1 MMDSMTALNRNGS
14 AISVTTS
21 VPGGERPILLNVE
34 SVVMQFGGLRA
45 IENLSMTARAG
56 EVTSVIGPN
65 GAGKTTFFNCL
76 TGFYKPTSGAVNLHH
91 PTRGRL
97 RLDHMRNADVARVGQ
112 VVRTFQ
118 NIRLFPRM
126 TVLENLMIAQHNALQ
141 KASHFSI
148 AGALNLSGYAAA
160 NRAAMAKALG
170 WLERL
175 SLRELAN
182 KPAGDMPYGVQR
194 RIEIARAMCADPI
207 LLCLDEPAA
216 GLNPR
221 ESAAL
226 TALLSSLA
234 REDGIGVLLIEHDM
248 SVVMKVSD
256 HIVVLNHGQKIAE
269 GTPADVKGN
278 PDVIAAYL
286 GEEESETINQ
296 DI

>member
-1 MMDSMTALNRNGS
+1 MMDSTTALNRNGS

-21 VPGGERPILLNVE
+21 TPGGERPILLNVE

-45 IENLSMTARAG
+45 IENLSMTARTG

-160 NRAAMAKALG
+160 NRAAMAKAMG

>member
-1 MMDSMTALNRNGS
+1 MTPLIFES
-14 AISVTTS
+14 APAGLGRSES
-21 VPGGERPILLNVE
+21 PAERGPLLHVE
-34 SVVMQFGGLRA
+34 NIVMQFGGLRA
-45 IENLSMTARAG
+45 IENMSMTARAG

-76 TGFYKPTSGAVNLHH
+76 TGFYKPTSGAIALEH
-91 PTRGRL
+91 PTRGKL
-97 RLDHMRNADVARVGQ
+97 RLDAMRNADVARVGQ

-141 KASHFSI
+141 KASRFSI
-148 AGALNLSGYAAA
+148 SGALNLRGYRSASRDAV
-160 NRAAMAKALG
+160 AKAME
-170 WLERL
+170 WLEQL
-175 SLRELAN
+175 NLRDLVD

-234 REDGIGVLLIEHDM
+234 RDRGIGVLLIEHDM

-256 HIVVLNHGQKIAE
+256 HIVVLNHGKKIAE
-269 GTPADVKGN
+269 GTPAEVKEN

-286 GEEESETINQ
+286 GEEESETSDQ
-296 DI
+296 QA